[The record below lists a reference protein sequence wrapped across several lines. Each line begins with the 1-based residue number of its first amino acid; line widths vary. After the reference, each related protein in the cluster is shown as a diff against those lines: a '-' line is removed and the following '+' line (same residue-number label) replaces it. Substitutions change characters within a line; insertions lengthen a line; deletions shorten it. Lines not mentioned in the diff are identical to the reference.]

1 LTIRTLVTEGSG
13 KKIFEDESPDFVI
26 LEFKDHLI
34 DTKNKSKTKVKNKG
48 SINASIS
55 VNLFEYLN
63 SYNICNHFSKKN
75 DEKEIIVRKLEMIP
89 LQILIRNYATGKF
102 GKMYGFKEGELLKS
116 PVLEFYL
123 KDEKLK
129 NPQVCESLIF
139 VKEVANTEE
148 VISIKKLTCKT
159 NAILKTY
166 FERRN
171 LKLVDIRLEFGRAN
185 GQVILGDEI
194 SLDTCT
200 FWESDNH
207 TNAKLKNNQSM
218 NTIYKSL
225 YERIIGEN

>member
-1 LTIRTLVTEGSG
+1 LAIRTLVTEGSG
-13 KKIFEDESPDFVI
+13 KKIFEDQSPEYVI
-26 LEFKDHLI
+26 LEFKDYLV
-34 DTKNKSKTKVKNKG
+34 DNKTKSKTKVKNKG
-48 SINASIS
+48 SINTSIS

-63 SYNICNHFSKKN
+63 SYNIRNHFSKKN
-75 DEKEIIVRKLEMIP
+75 DDKEIIAKKLDMLP
-89 LQILIRNYATGKF
+89 MQILIRNYATGKF
-102 GKMYGFKEGELLKS
+102 CKMYGFKEGEFLKS

-148 VISIKKLTCKT
+148 VISIKKLACKT

-171 LKLVDIRLEFGRAN
+171 LKLVDIQLEFGRSN

-200 FWESDNH
+200 LWESDNH
-207 TNAKLKNNQSM
+207 TNAKSKNNKSM
-218 NTIYKSL
+218 NAVYKSL
-225 YERIIGEN
+225 HERIMGNI

>member
-1 LTIRTLVTEGSG
+1 MAINTLVAEGSG
-13 KKIFEDESPDFVI
+13 KKIFEDKSQEYVI

-34 DTKNKSKTKVKNKG
+34 DKKTKSKTKVKNKG

-55 VNLFEYLN
+55 VSLFKYLN
-63 SYNICNHFSKKN
+63 SYNIRNHFSKKI
-75 DEKEIIVRKLEMIP
+75 DDKEISARKLEMIP
-89 LQILIRNYATGKF
+89 LVISIRNYATGKF
-102 GKMYGFKEGELLKS
+102 CKMYGFKEGEYLKT

-129 NPQVCESLIF
+129 NPQVCESLIYT
-139 VKEVANTEE
+139 KEIATTEE
-148 VISIKKLTCKT
+148 VISIKKMACKT

-171 LKLVDIRLEFGRAN
+171 LQLVDIQLEYGRDDD
-185 GQVILGDEI
+185 QVVLGDEI

-200 FWESDNH
+200 LWESDNH
-207 TNAKLKNNQSM
+207 TNAKSKNNRSI